1 VVKLPAPRI
10 VDEKFYML
18 HGLYNDLDTGGWD
31 TTWRNYRASLFHLS
45 LHAAFSDFKA
55 YGPWAKGKDIAAAT
69 FAVSLVE
76 DVNITAGAKAKW
88 AGVLADLAHANYTS
102 ALRLVDPDD
111 VEPSSLRFAVK
122 ALLSSAG
129 VFASGG
135 TSLTREEDDEVS
147 ALTETVTKKVD
158 EAMKGKGPDGKTLL
172 AEAAEMV
179 YSGVTSRGALPE
191 IPYFPHTDAHGP
203 CDLFQGKL
211 IEGDQKKSDAL
222 LRSAFARVGLES
234 DTGATDSLFISE
246 AREILAST
254 EALNARLAKIKTHF
268 DDLTAPTRLDEVEF
282 PPGDYGNFMRVRA
295 ALAGPIKSVRDQLN
309 LVKNVLDDVS
319 GHDSGQQLDTQAA
332 MQVMASGQSNRTDV
346 FEQLEP
352 MTKEEAWAIL
362 IDASK
367 STTSFAHET
376 KGIATCLAEV
386 AAKLIKQHD
395 QWAMYSFNNSIQIIK
410 DFSEEYG
417 IVSKA
422 RIGGMT
428 QRNSTLLP
436 DAIQVAYKALTTREA
451 AVRILVVVSDGYP
464 SGYNDIGKKLVSV
477 IKEVAKSGIFLMGVG
492 VDSAAIKQYFPVNCV
507 LSSPY
512 ELMKTFAKSYL
523 EMAYNF

>member
-1 VVKLPAPRI
+1 MVKLPTPRI
-10 VDEKFYML
+10 VEDKFYQL
-18 HGLYNDLDTGGWD
+18 HGLYTDRDSGGWD

-55 YGPWAKGKDIAAAT
+55 YGPWAKGKDLAAAT

-76 DVNITAGAKAKW
+76 DVSITEGAKAKW
-88 AGVLADLAHANYTS
+88 PGVLADLAHASYTS
-102 ALRLVDPDD
+102 SLRLAEPDD
-111 VEPSSLRFAVK
+111 VEPSSLRFAAK
-122 ALLSSAG
+122 ALLASSG
-129 VFASGG
+129 VFISSGAKL
-135 TSLTREEDDEVS
+135 TSEEDDEVLGLAEWVS
-147 ALTETVTKKVD
+147 SKVE
-158 EAMKGKGPDGKTLL
+158 EAVKSNLPERKALL
-172 AEAAEMV
+172 AEAAQEV
-179 YSGVTSRGALPE
+179 YSRVTSRGALPE

-203 CDLFQGKL
+203 CDLFEGKL
-211 IEGDQKKSDAL
+211 VEGDQKKGDAL
-222 LRSAFARVGLES
+222 LKSALARVGLGS
-234 DTGATDSLFISE
+234 DTGATDALFMSE

-254 EALNARLAKIKTHF
+254 EALDLKLAKIRVYYEE
-268 DDLTAPTRLDEVEF
+268 LTSPTRLDEVEF
-282 PPGDYGNFMRVRA
+282 PPGDYGSFMRVRS
-295 ALAGPIKSVRDQLN
+295 ALAGPIKNVRDQLS
-309 LVKNVLDDVS
+309 LVKNVLDDVA

-332 MQVMASGQSNRTDV
+332 LQVMASGQTNRTDV

-386 AAKLIKQHD
+386 ATKLIRQKD
-395 QWAMYSFNNSIQIIK
+395 QWAMYAFNNSIQIIK
-410 DFSEEYG
+410 DFNEDYG

-436 DAIQVAYKALTTREA
+436 DALQVAYKALSTREA
-451 AVRILVVVSDGYP
+451 SVRILVVVSDGYP

-492 VDSAAIKQYFPVNCV
+492 VDSGAIKQYFPVNCV

-512 ELMKTFAKSYL
+512 EMMKTFAKSYF
-523 EMAYNF
+523 EMSYNF